1 MDETGS
7 PADNQTGELPL
18 EKSQP
23 RKTMRL
29 AGLLLIVLAVL
40 LGWYLLVG
48 FLGWQSGQSAMVEE
62 REAELAAQIVR
73 QTDLARENI
82 GQGSYNLALRRLDYV
97 LDIDPQNSEALGL
110 REQAQIALDSLY
122 TPQPT
127 TAVTA
132 TPTPLPEPSP
142 TPGLISNPETELQ
155 RIRRL
160 TANQNWEDALPA
172 LITFQRQFP
181 DVDRQDT
188 DALLYDAYVNYGLSL
203 LEGERVELGLY
214 YLDQAAQL
222 GDLSQEVLDY
232 RLWAEL
238 YLQGIAF
245 YDVNWDVATY
255 YFRELC
261 LSAPFYQ
268 SACARL
274 QESLENFADQ
284 YAVALDWCPAQ
295 ELYQE
300 ALSHGR
306 SQPLVEKLN
315 DAAEACLLAT
325 PTPLAPITGT
335 LPISGTEPVLG
346 SPFVIP
352 PTATTESSN

>member
-1 MDETGS
+1 V
-7 PADNQTGELPL
+7 
-18 EKSQP
+18 
-23 RKTMRL
+23 
-29 AGLLLIVLAVL
+29 GLLLIFVAVL
-40 LGWYLLVG
+40 LGWFLLVG
-48 FLGWQSGQSAMVEE
+48 YMGWQSGQSAMVEA
-62 REAELAAQIVR
+62 REAELTAQIER
-73 QTDLARENI
+73 QTELARENI
-82 GQGSYNLALRRLDYV
+82 RQGSYNLALRRLDYV
-97 LDIDPQNSEALGL
+97 LELDPENGEALEL
-110 REQAQIALDSLY
+110 RGQAQAALDVLY

-127 TAVTA
+127 TAVTSTA
-132 TPTPLPEPSP
+132 TPLPEPTA
-142 TPGLISNPETELQ
+142 TPGLIGDPAAEIQ

-160 TANQNWEDALPA
+160 VVNGNWVEALPA
-172 LITFQRQFP
+172 LTAFQRQFP
-181 DVDRQDT
+181 DEQRQDT
-188 DALLYDAYVNYGLSL
+188 DALLYDVYVNYGLSL
-203 LEGERVELGLY
+203 LEGEQVELGLY

-245 YDVNWDVATY
+245 YDVNWDVASY

-268 SACARL
+268 SACQLL
-274 QESLENFADQ
+274 QESLTSFGDQ

-315 DAAEACLLAT
+315 DATEACLLAT
-325 PTPLAPITGT
+325 PTPLAPITDT
-335 LPISGTEPVLG
+335 LPISGTESLPDA
-346 SPFVIP
+346 PFVFP
-352 PTATTESSN
+352 VTPTVSEN

>member
-1 MDETGS
+1 MDETVS
-7 PADNQTGELPL
+7 SAGEQNGEAPR
-18 EKSQP
+18 P
-23 RKTMRL
+23 RKAARFI
-29 AGLLLIVLAVL
+29 GLLLIFVAVL

-48 FLGWQSGQSAMVEE
+48 YMGWQSGQSAMVEA
-62 REAELAAQIVR
+62 RETELMAQIER
-73 QTDLARENI
+73 QTELARENI

-97 LDIDPQNSEALGL
+97 LELDPAHGEALAL
-110 REQAQIALDSLY
+110 REQAQAALNALN

-127 TAVTA
+127 TAVISTA
-132 TPTPLPEPSP
+132 TPLPEPTA
-142 TPGLISNPETELQ
+142 TPGLISDPVTELQ

-160 TANQNWEDALPA
+160 VINENWEEALSA
-172 LITFQRQFP
+172 LTAFQRQFP
-181 DVDRQDT
+181 NEQRQDT
-188 DALLYDAYVNYGLSL
+188 DALLYDVYVNYGLSL
-203 LEGERVELGLY
+203 LEGEQVELGLY
-214 YLDQAAQL
+214 YLDQAAKL

-232 RLWAEL
+232 RFWAEL

-245 YDVNWDVATY
+245 YDVNWDVASY

-268 SACARL
+268 SACVLL
-274 QESLENFADQ
+274 QESLENFGDQ

-315 DAAEACLLAT
+315 EATEACLLAT
-325 PTPLAPITGT
+325 PTPLAPITDT
-335 LPISGTEPVLG
+335 LPISGTESLPDA
-346 SPFVIP
+346 PFIFP
-352 PTATTESSN
+352 AMPTPAVSEN